1 MSSLT
6 SRSTSNNQKFKQQL
20 NNDLK
25 QQQYIAQIAKL
36 SCEVTRFVITKGIS
50 NYKIYLKRTPKSK
63 YEYNHERVRNF
74 ITQRQSKYYHIIVIL
89 PSYFSFYPSL
99 IIPLYIIIPFLS
111 LILYLYYIG
120 YSTKQQQIDNTT
132 ASIDNNNPLDD
143 VVVNLE
149 LQGKATYESFQK
161 DPKYFIRNYKYN
173 VVQDSFKKI
182 QFNSIFAQRIDVID
196 LNDLLIGK

>member
-1 MSSLT
+1 M
-6 SRSTSNNQKFKQQL
+6 
-20 NNDLK
+20 
-25 QQQYIAQIAKL
+25 I
-36 SCEVTRFVITKGIS
+36 
-50 NYKIYLKRTPKSK
+50 
-63 YEYNHERVRNF
+63 EY
-74 ITQRQSKYYHIIVIL
+74 VIL
-89 PSYFSFYPSL
+89 QHNDKVSIIIIIIILPIIILFLFINYHSIIHHYIIPSL
-99 IIPLYIIIPFLS
+99 FL
-111 LILYLYYIG
+111 IHLYYIG
-120 YSTKQQQIDNTT
+120 YSTKQQQIDTTTT

-182 QFNSIFAQRIDVID
+182 QFNSKFAQTIDVID

>member
-1 MSSLT
+1 M
-6 SRSTSNNQKFKQQL
+6 
-20 NNDLK
+20 
-25 QQQYIAQIAKL
+25 I
-36 SCEVTRFVITKGIS
+36 
-50 NYKIYLKRTPKSK
+50 
-63 YEYNHERVRNF
+63 EY
-74 ITQRQSKYYHIIVIL
+74 VIL
-89 PSYFSFYPSL
+89 QHNDKVSIIIIIIILPIIILFLFINYHSIIHHYIIPSL
-99 IIPLYIIIPFLS
+99 FL
-111 LILYLYYIG
+111 IHLYYIG

-182 QFNSIFAQRIDVID
+182 QFNSIFAQTIDVID